1 MTGRMIS
8 ISAQRA
14 RYVAVDWI
22 TSTVAFLLFNIY
34 RFYFTKETGD
44 LAGFLLSRKLVS
56 EQLLIPTAM
65 LCIYWLSGY
74 YNQPFNKSR
83 LQELVTTFFS
93 AVLNTAG
100 IFLLMLINDVRGKRT
115 DDYEMLLI
123 LLLLLF
129 VMTYAGRLT
138 ITFLTRR
145 RFKKRKMSFKT
156 LMVGNSEGAHR
167 TAEELG
173 TPKGARYG
181 YRVVGFVSIPG
192 EREAA
197 GEKAHSL
204 QEIGDLCQQLNID
217 QIIISPEKYD
227 DQRVLELL
235 YDLYDLHIPVKISPD
250 TLSFVTSGIH
260 LEDIYGDPLVD
271 LTSPRISDSAKNLKR
286 TADVLVSAAAL
297 LILSPVYAAVAAAVR
312 LTSKGPVIY
321 RQRRIGIHHKPFT
334 IYKFRTM
341 RTDAEAAGPQLS
353 GENDPRVTKVGR
365 VMRKYRIDELP
376 QFWNVLKGDMS
387 LVGPRPEREYF
398 IRQIV
403 KEAPYYTL
411 VHQVRPGITSWG
423 MVKYGYASTVAQM
436 VERTRFDLIYLSN
449 MSTMVDI
456 KILIH
461 TLKTVMTGKGK

>member
-173 TPKGARYG
+173 TPKGHA
-181 YRVVGFVSIPG
+181 
-192 EREAA
+192 
-197 GEKAHSL
+197 
-204 QEIGDLCQQLNID
+204 
-217 QIIISPEKYD
+217 
-227 DQRVLELL
+227 
-235 YDLYDLHIPVKISPD
+235 
-250 TLSFVTSGIH
+250 
-260 LEDIYGDPLVD
+260 
-271 LTSPRISDSAKNLKR
+271 
-286 TADVLVSAAAL
+286 TA
-297 LILSPVYAAVAAAVR
+297 
-312 LTSKGPVIY
+312 
-321 RQRRIGIHHKPFT
+321 
-334 IYKFRTM
+334 
-341 RTDAEAAGPQLS
+341 
-353 GENDPRVTKVGR
+353 
-365 VMRKYRIDELP
+365 
-376 QFWNVLKGDMS
+376 
-387 LVGPRPEREYF
+387 
-398 IRQIV
+398 
-403 KEAPYYTL
+403 
-411 VHQVRPGITSWG
+411 
-423 MVKYGYASTVAQM
+423 TV
-436 VERTRFDLIYLSN
+436 
-449 MSTMVDI
+449 
-456 KILIH
+456 
-461 TLKTVMTGKGK
+461 